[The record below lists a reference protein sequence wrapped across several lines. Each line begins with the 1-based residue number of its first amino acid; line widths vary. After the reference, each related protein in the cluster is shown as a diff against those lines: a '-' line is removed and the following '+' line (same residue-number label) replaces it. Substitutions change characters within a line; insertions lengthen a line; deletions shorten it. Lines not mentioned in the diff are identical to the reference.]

1 MKRTGTVVEFVSD
14 FEDENEFPSQVYIA
28 IGART
33 NSDVIA
39 ELEEIIRIIK
49 NNGKPQQGIVVGGR
63 VTRQVITPIWDG
75 KEY

>member
-14 FEDENEFPSQVYIA
+14 FKDEKEFPSQVYIA
-28 IGART
+28 IGARKT
-33 NSDVIA
+33 SDVIS
-39 ELEEIIRIIK
+39 ELEEIIRIMK
-49 NNGKPQQGIVVGGR
+49 GYGKPQQGIVVGGR